1 MYSCI
6 RILSESVAKLPLK
19 VYQDNNGIKKVQ
31 QHHLYKLL
39 KLRPN
44 PYMSTSD
51 FLRSLETQRNIYG
64 NAYVNIETYKTGDKK
79 GQIKALWPMDAVN

>member
-1 MYSCI
+1 
-6 RILSESVAKLPLK
+6 
-19 VYQDNNGIKKVQ
+19 
-31 QHHLYKLL
+31 
-39 KLRPN
+39 
-44 PYMSTSD
+44 MSTSD